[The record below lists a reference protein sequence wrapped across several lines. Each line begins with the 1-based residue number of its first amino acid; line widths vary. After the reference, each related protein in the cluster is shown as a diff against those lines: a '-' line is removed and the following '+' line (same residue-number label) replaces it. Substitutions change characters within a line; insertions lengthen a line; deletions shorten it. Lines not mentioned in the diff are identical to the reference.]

1 MNKTKDFFYRT
12 ISIFLVFAFILSCV
26 GCQKPLRFYYSSSTT
41 REQLEKNLGPADDE
55 YNLSEV
61 TCCLYY
67 KSVKIDNMEVDAWFD
82 FSKDENSHLTGARFL
97 LDSSHLDRWAKEFTS
112 HFGNAGTNNNGQE
125 YRWGK
130 DKVEAKISKTEI
142 SKSMGLI
149 NIIVQYWD

>member
-1 MNKTKDFFYRT
+1 MLGAKNHF
-12 ISIFLVFAFILSCV
+12 VFIILAA
-26 GCQKPLRFYYSSSTT
+26 QPENSS
-41 REQLEKNLGPADDE
+41 KKKLGPADDE
-55 YNLSEV
+55 YNLSKV
-61 TCCLYY
+61 TSLYY
-67 KSVKIDNMEVDAWFD
+67 KSVKIDNMEVAAWFD

-112 HFGNAGTNNNGQE
+112 YFGNAGTNNNGQE

-130 DKVEAKISKTEI
+130 DKVEAVI

>member
-1 MNKTKDFFYRT
+1 MNKTKNFFYRT

-41 REQLEKNLGPADDE
+41 REQLEKKLGPADDE
-55 YNLSEV
+55 YNLSKV
-61 TCCLYY
+61 TSLYY
-67 KSVKIDNMEVDAWFD
+67 KSVKIDNMEVAAWFD

-112 HFGNAGTNNNGQE
+112 YFGNAGTNNNGQE

-130 DKVEAKISKTEI
+130 DKVEAVI